1 MLKIKAPIKTTIK
14 LPVIKPSLLEDDE
27 EKSGFILKPRKEAKK
42 PEFYVSDQLGNFFCG
57 YKNGLPYWNDRIS
70 DARELTEERHFQT
83 LTRWEKG
90 FRTLKKEYI

>member
-1 MLKIKAPIKTTIK
+1 M
-14 LPVIKPSLLEDDE
+14 KP
-27 EKSGFILKPRKEAKK
+27 KKEPKK
-42 PEFYVSDQLGNFFCG
+42 VEFYVSDELGNFFCG

-90 FRTLKKEYI
+90 FRNLKKEYI